1 MRKVVRAITVIAT
14 LMIMLGGAA
23 MDSEDIRI
31 TVCMVLL
38 GATWLG
44 AIIWVNREEKRYVNH
59 WSHSKR

>member
-1 MRKVVRAITVIAT
+1 MRKVVRAITVIAM

-31 TVCMVLL
+31 PVCMVLL

-44 AIIWVNREEKRYVNH
+44 AIIWVNREEKKYVNH